1 MHRNHHKLGAG
12 LLLVLCLAASPL
24 AEADTQ
30 VTLLVDD
37 SYPPYTFQRNG
48 EAAGIYVDIL
58 RAAEPL
64 LQGYRLKLR
73 PLPWRRAL
81 AEIEAGRELAVVPPY
96 YRPQERPWIAPYSVP
111 MLEERLAVFCRQD
124 IFKDTPR
131 LRWPEDYRGLRF
143 GNNMGFLP
151 GGQPFWNAV
160 QLGLIHVEEA
170 PGNRAN
176 LLKLV
181 HQRIDCYL
189 NDRLSVL
196 SELVQMRHDG
206 LYEPNKHGL
215 IAEGP
220 SVSVENGHVGF
231 SNRTAERFPFKQDFA
246 DQLDSALIK
255 LRQSGAIER
264 IVQRYIQ

>member
-1 MHRNHHKLGAG
+1 MRSALYRPLLM
-12 LLLVLCLAASPL
+12 LLLGLAVAAQSR
-24 AEADTQ
+24 AETL
-30 VTLLVDD
+30 VTLLLDD
-37 SYPPYTFQRNG
+37 SYPPYSFQRDG
-48 EAAGIYVDIL
+48 EASGIYADIL

-64 LQGYRLKLR
+64 LPGYRLKLK

-96 YRPQERPWIAPYSVP
+96 YRPQERPWIGPYSVP
-111 MLEERLAVFCRQD
+111 MLEERLAVFCRQGV
-124 IFKDTPR
+124 FKDNPR

-143 GNNMGFLP
+143 GNNMGFLL
-151 GGQPFWNAV
+151 GGQPFWSAV

-196 SELVQMRHDG
+196 SELARMRQEG
-206 LYEPNKHGL
+206 LYDPGKHQL
-215 IAEGP
+215 VVEGP

-231 SNRTAERFPFKQDFA
+231 SNRSAERFPFKQDFA
-246 DQLDSALIK
+246 SRLDAALI
-255 LRQSGAIER
+255 Q
-264 IVQRYIQ
+264 

>member
-37 SYPPYTFQRNG
+37 SYPPYTYQRNG

-64 LQGYRLKLR
+64 LHGYRLRLR

-124 IFKDTPR
+124 IFKDNPR

-151 GGQPFWNAV
+151 GGQPFWSAV

-196 SELVQMRHDG
+196 SELAGMRDDG
-206 LYEPNKHGL
+206 LYEPSKHGL

-246 DQLDSALIK
+246 DQLDSALIQ
-255 LRQSGAIER
+255 LRQSGEIER

>member
-1 MHRNHHKLGAG
+1 MHRNHHRLGAG
-12 LLLVLCLAASPL
+12 LLLALALLIAAPAK
-24 AEADTQ
+24 AETQ

-37 SYPPYTFQRNG
+37 SYPPYAFQRNG
-48 EAAGIYVDIL
+48 EAVGIYVDIL

-64 LQGYRLKLR
+64 LHGYSLRLR

-81 AEIEAGRELAVVPPY
+81 AEIEAGRELALVPPY
-96 YRPQERPWIAPYSVP
+96 YRPQERPWIGPYSVP

-124 IFKDTPR
+124 VFKGNPR

-143 GNNMGFLP
+143 GNNMGFLL

-189 NDRLSVL
+189 NDHLSVL
-196 SELVQMRHDG
+196 SEIARMRAEG
-206 LYEPNKHGL
+206 LYEPAKHGL
-215 IAEGP
+215 ISEGP

-246 DQLDSALIK
+246 AQLDAALIE
-255 LRQSGAIER
+255 LRRKGEIER
-264 IVQRYIQ
+264 IVQRYTQ